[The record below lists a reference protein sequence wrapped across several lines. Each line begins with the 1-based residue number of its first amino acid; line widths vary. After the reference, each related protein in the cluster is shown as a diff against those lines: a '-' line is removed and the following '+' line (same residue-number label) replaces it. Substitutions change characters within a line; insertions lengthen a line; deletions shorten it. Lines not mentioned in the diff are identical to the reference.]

1 MPAPVCRLRD
11 TPLPEKGCQSLP
23 QPHRWWGRRTGGG
36 PGPRDRSPCIGLLPP
51 SRLAPSCLCS
61 PPSPRPLSLP
71 LCCLFQGLCL
81 LGPFSLL
88 VDQERRRLCGTDS
101 SGCDRIS
108 GSPAP
113 KSEGLSPP
121 FPTLSHTGPASVPS
135 FSRLGH
141 CSSPG
146 PHQDRVECQP
156 DRSFW
161 G

>member
-1 MPAPVCRLRD
+1 MPAPVCRLGD
-11 TPLPEKGCQSLP
+11 TALPEQGCQSLP
-23 QPHRWWGRRTGGG
+23 QPHRWWGRGTGGG

-71 LCCLFQGLCL
+71 LCCLVQGLCL
-81 LGPFSLL
+81 LGRFSLL

-101 SGCDRIS
+101 SGFDRL
-108 GSPAP
+108 

-121 FPTLSHTGPASVPS
+121 LPTLSHLRAGAGDRPS
-135 FSRLGH
+135 KCPRLLPPGALQLSRPP
-141 CSSPG
+141 PG
-146 PHQDRVECQP
+146 Q
-156 DRSFW
+156 